1 MHESIVIT
9 STLALE
15 QRPALEEL
23 LFFNANQH
31 RVRNGI
37 EHSIEAYGAPEIH
50 AQDGA
55 LRIRIGNL
63 GVQSLFAVS
72 AAGRPVGVAVFV
84 HLTDERFVVLHL
96 GVAPGLDA
104 AARNSTILLKLMHEI
119 RRLARRTHGVNHIE
133 LVYTQGPANQAANR
147 LHGIFAPG

>member
-1 MHESIVIT
+1 MIFTSVHGDMHGAHGLFRKGWPYEESIRV
-9 STLALE
+9 
-15 QRPALEEL
+15 PL
-23 LFFNANQH
+23 L
-31 RVRNGI
+31 VRGLP
-37 EHSIEAYGAPEIH
+37 G
-50 AQDGA
+50 
-55 LRIRIGNL
+55 
-63 GVQSLFAVS
+63 